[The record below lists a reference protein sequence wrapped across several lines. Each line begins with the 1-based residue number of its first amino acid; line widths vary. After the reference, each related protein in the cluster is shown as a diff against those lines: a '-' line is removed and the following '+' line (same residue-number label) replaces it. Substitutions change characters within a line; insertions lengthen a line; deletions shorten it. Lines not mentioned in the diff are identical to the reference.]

1 MDPESGF
8 SCRSVPRQPHV
19 LHPSQSNL
27 ERCMEGPGEKGSH
40 DQEELVD
47 LDEEVEVAWPKM
59 WVKKM
64 SQPRM

>member
-1 MDPESGF
+1 
-8 SCRSVPRQPHV
+8 
-19 LHPSQSNL
+19 
-27 ERCMEGPGEKGSH
+27 MEGPGEKGSH